1 VLCES
6 HHELAHV
13 YEKSGDYGAFRRKGT
28 LVRAT
33 EAMITDVR
41 AGLVP
46 VPVGRPA
53 SRAHAARTVSARPA
67 KRTECK
73 SCPARAGWRRPTI
86 GRAATRQW
94 DRAVQQTARSSGLK
108 DENGY
113 GDCPD
118 MTTHRATAV
127 RTCHC
132 CARVIRVNCGGGA
145 SNPS

>member
-1 VLCES
+1 MLCES

-53 SRAHAARTVSARPA
+53 SRTTPRGRYRPGRRSGPSVRVAPPGQDGAARPSAVPQ
-67 KRTECK
+67 
-73 SCPARAGWRRPTI
+73 RASGI
-86 GRAATRQW
+86 GRSNKRLE
-94 DRAVQQTARSSGLK
+94 ARG
-108 DENGY
+108 
-113 GDCPD
+113 
-118 MTTHRATAV
+118 
-127 RTCHC
+127 
-132 CARVIRVNCGGGA
+132 
-145 SNPS
+145 

>member
-1 VLCES
+1 MLCES

-53 SRAHAARTVSARPA
+53 SPYPCREDGIGPA
-67 KRTECK
+67 GE
-73 SCPARAGWRRPTI
+73 A
-86 GRAATRQW
+86 
-94 DRAVQQTARSSGLK
+94 DRV
-108 DENGY
+108 
-113 GDCPD
+113 
-118 MTTHRATAV
+118 
-127 RTCHC
+127 
-132 CARVIRVNCGGGA
+132 
-145 SNPS
+145 